1 MRAAQTHAPL
11 PESDPVRIKRP
22 HITAPTRS
30 LALTKGHV
38 LRARLRIR
46 RFGQNTLLRAA
57 FEALRSY
64 RQVSMLERGTIC
76 GYRGQRLT
84 AFQRA
89 RLLKHGIDHWPI
101 QNVNYRLLYL
111 KLRLIIEALFTLISK
126 KVKTL
131 ATQDRN
137 RYWMAEA
144 DHLEKLFQEGRTR
157 ELYSITRIYSGKRR
171 PAGLPFLTDPKGKHL
186 DTPEARMSE

>member
-11 PESDPVRIKRP
+11 PESEPKRFKQP

-46 RFGQNTLLRAA
+46 RFGQNTLLRAT

-84 AFQRA
+84 ASQRV
-89 RLLKHGIDHWPI
+89 RLLKHGIDMWPI
-101 QNVNYRLLYL
+101 QNVGYRLLYL
-111 KLRLIIEALFTLISK
+111 RLMMFAEACLTLISK
-126 KVKTL
+126 KVKSM
-131 ATQDRN
+131 AIQDRN
-137 RYWMAEA
+137 Q
-144 DHLEKLFQEGRTR
+144 H
-157 ELYSITRIYSGKRR
+157 
-171 PAGLPFLTDPKGKHL
+171 
-186 DTPEARMSE
+186 